1 MSSNEVD
8 VATAISQAVAT
19 VRNVRAVSTV
29 RVGREDPSGR
39 LLVAI
44 RVGLPP
50 LLALSEVVGV
60 IAHVQ
65 LAAAR
70 VAPRGAMV
78 FVEPDVAHDEET
90 PTETIVIRALE

>member
-1 MSSNEVD
+1 MSNDEVD
-8 VATAISQAVAT
+8 AVAAISQAVGK
-19 VRNVRAVSTV
+19 VRNVRAVGAV
-29 RVGREDPSGR
+29 RIGREDGSGR
-39 LLVAI
+39 ALVVI

-50 LLALSEVVGV
+50 LLALTDVVNV

-70 VAPRGAMV
+70 IAPKGAGV
-78 FVEPDVAHDEET
+78 FVEPDVAHDEAT

>member
-1 MSSNEVD
+1 MSNSEVD
-8 VATAISQAVAT
+8 AAAAIAQAVAK
-19 VRNVRAVSTV
+19 VRNVRTVSTV
-29 RVGREDPSGR
+29 RLGREDGSGR
-39 LLVAI
+39 AIVAV

-50 LLALSEVVGV
+50 LLALTEVVNV

-70 VAPRGAMV
+70 IAPRGAAV
-78 FVEPDVAHDEET
+78 FVEPDVAHDEAT

>member
-1 MSSNEVD
+1 MAD
-8 VATAISQAVAT
+8 GDDGLGATIARAVGRLANI
-19 VRNVRAVSTV
+19 RSVSTV
-29 RVGREDPSGR
+29 RVAREVGTDR
-39 LLVAI
+39 VVIAV

-50 LLALSEVVGV
+50 LMPLTDVVNV

-70 VAPRGAMV
+70 LAPKGAAV
-78 FVEPDVAHDEET
+78 FVEPDVAADQAT

>member
-1 MSSNEVD
+1 MPNNEVD
-8 VATAISQAVAT
+8 PVAAISQAVAR
-19 VRNVRAVSTV
+19 VRNVRNVSTV
-29 RVGREDPSGR
+29 RIGREDGSGR
-39 LLVAI
+39 ALVVI

-50 LLALSEVVGV
+50 LLALPDVVNV

-70 VAPRGAMV
+70 IAPKGAAL
-78 FVEPDVAHDEET
+78 FVEPDIAHDEAT

>member
-1 MSSNEVD
+1 MSNNEVD
-8 VATAISQAVAT
+8 AAAAIGSAAAK

-29 RVGREDPSGR
+29 RIGREDGSGR
-39 LLVAI
+39 ALVVV

-50 LLALSEVVGV
+50 LLALTDVVNV

-70 VAPRGAMV
+70 IAPKGAAI
-78 FVEPDVAHDEET
+78 FVEPDVAHDEAT
-90 PTETIVIRALE
+90 PTETIVIRGME